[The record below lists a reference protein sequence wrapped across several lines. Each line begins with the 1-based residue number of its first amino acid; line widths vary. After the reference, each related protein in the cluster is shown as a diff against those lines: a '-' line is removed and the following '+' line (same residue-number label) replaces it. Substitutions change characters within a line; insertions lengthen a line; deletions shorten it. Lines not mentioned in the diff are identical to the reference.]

1 MRFLLV
7 VLFIC
12 LSQLLYGHGS
22 HGSGIM
28 AGITH
33 PIFGIDHLL
42 AIIAMALFAKVN
54 YRDNA
59 WYIAFS
65 FVGAM
70 VVGGILGIE
79 GDPFPLEETVIKGSV
94 ILYGLLLATQMKLP
108 LKVYVGIGLVIGLF
122 HGHAHG
128 VEMPDSTEAIKYVP
142 GFALGAIIVS
152 AFGEFIGRHMDAKE
166 VIRAQ
171 VFGGLIIAGGIWQF
185 LA

>member
-1 MRFLLV
+1 MLLFLV
-7 VLFIC
+7 MTQF
-12 LSQLLYGHGS
+12 LYGHGS

-28 AGITH
+28 AGVTH

-42 AIIAMALFAKVN
+42 AIFAMALYAKTN

-70 VVGGILGIE
+70 VVGGLIGIKAS
-79 GDPFPLEETVIKGSV
+79 PFPLEETVIKGSV
-94 ILYGLLLATQMKLP
+94 ILYGLLLALRVKIPMMA
-108 LKVYVGIGLVIGLF
+108 YVVVGLVIGLF

-128 VEMPDSTEAIKYVP
+128 VEMPDSTETYKYVP
-142 GFALGAIIVS
+142 GFAIGAIIVS
-152 AFGEFIGRHMDAKE
+152 AFGEFVGRHMAADEA
-166 VIRAQ
+166 IRAR
-171 VFGGLIIAGGIWQF
+171 VIGGLIVIGGLWQF